1 MCRQRSVSLTREG
14 WSGLHGGN
22 RVRTVAQAL
31 PDRLSAIVGPE
42 HVLRGDQMDEYKHDA
57 TFMEAPALCTV
68 RPADTGQVAAVVHE
82 CAAQRVPMV
91 ARGSGTSL
99 VGGPVPM
106 AGGVVVSL
114 ERLTRLEVDGPNT
127 VATAGAGVITAS
139 LESAANEHGLMYPP
153 DPASLEMSTIGG
165 NVACNSG
172 GMRCVKYGV
181 TADYVTGATVVL
193 ADGRVMRLGGKLR
206 KRASGYR
213 LLQLFVGSEGTL
225 GIITEVV
232 VKLVPLPRYRATAM
246 VGFATVEEA
255 GAAVARSLAAGH
267 FPAAIEILDRGS
279 LELVRDKLPP
289 GFEPNL
295 QAVLI
300 VEQDGNDEEFVRLD
314 LMRMVEVLDG
324 ADNRIAQSSLERDKL
339 WDARRSFGKVLMAMP
354 KNFFAEDVAVPI
366 AEIPVMIHRVQE
378 LARQTGLRIVTVGH
392 AGDGNLHP
400 TILFTDEQRHLV
412 SHAAAQIFMDALS
425 LGGSVSAEHGLG
437 ALKRDFAEL
446 EHGPIAIE
454 LMRQLKAVL
463 DPDGILNPHKIFP
476 EQQANDEFL
485 NAMPGWMPNPNR
497 RPRRAELGL

>member
-1 MCRQRSVSLTREG
+1 MFRQRSVSLTREG

-42 HVLRGDQMDEYKHDA
+42 HVLRGDQMDEYEHDA

-68 RPADTGQVAAVVHE
+68 RPADTEQVAAVVHE

-99 VGGPVPM
+99 VGGPVPV

-153 DPASLEMSTIGG
+153 DPASIEMSTIGG

-193 ADGRVMRLGGKLR
+193 ADGRVMRLGG
-206 KRASGYR
+206 
-213 LLQLFVGSEGTL
+213 
-225 GIITEVV
+225 
-232 VKLVPLPRYRATAM
+232 
-246 VGFATVEEA
+246 
-255 GAAVARSLAAGH
+255 
-267 FPAAIEILDRGS
+267 
-279 LELVRDKLPP
+279 
-289 GFEPNL
+289 
-295 QAVLI
+295 
-300 VEQDGNDEEFVRLD
+300 
-314 LMRMVEVLDG
+314 
-324 ADNRIAQSSLERDKL
+324 KL

-412 SHAAAQIFMDALS
+412 SHAAAQIFRDSLS

-437 ALKRDFAEL
+437 ALKRDFAER

-454 LMRQLKAVL
+454 LMRQMKAVL
-463 DPDGILNPHKIFP
+463 DPDGILNPHKMFP
-476 EQQANDEFL
+476 EQPADDEFL
-485 NAMPGWMPNPNR
+485 NAMPGWIPDPDR

>member
-1 MCRQRSVSLTREG
+1 
-14 WSGLHGGN
+14 
-22 RVRTVAQAL
+22 
-31 PDRLSAIVGPE
+31 
-42 HVLRGDQMDEYKHDA
+42 
-57 TFMEAPALCTV
+57 
-68 RPADTGQVAAVVHE
+68 
-82 CAAQRVPMV
+82 
-91 ARGSGTSL
+91 
-99 VGGPVPM
+99 
-106 AGGVVVSL
+106 
-114 ERLTRLEVDGPNT
+114 
-127 VATAGAGVITAS
+127 
-139 LESAANEHGLMYPP
+139 
-153 DPASLEMSTIGG
+153 
-165 NVACNSG
+165 VACNSG

-181 TADYVTGATVVL
+181 TADYVTGATAVL

-225 GIITEVV
+225 GIITEVI
-232 VKLVPLPRYRATAM
+232 VKLVPLPRCRATAM

-255 GAAVARSLAAGH
+255 GEAVSRSLAAGH
-267 FPAAIEILDRGS
+267 FPTAIEILDRGS

-339 WDARRSFGKVLMAMP
+339 WDARRSYGKVLMAMP

-366 AEIPVMIHRVQE
+366 AEIPEMIRRVQA

-392 AGDGNLHP
+392 ACDGNLHP

-412 SHAAAQIFMDALS
+412 SHAAAQIFRDALS

-437 ALKRDFAEL
+437 ALKRDFAER

-454 LMRQLKAVL
+454 LMRKMKAVL

-476 EQQANDEFL
+476 EQPATDEFL